1 MPELTFGEKLLI
13 ARKQLDLYQ
22 YEMAERLGV
31 HPNSLTKYERGE
43 GKPHAAVVRMFDL
56 LCEQQ
61 GIRFDEYTSAS
72 AAADKGAA
80 MKIVLAEKVSPATL
94 AVFASEP
101 GWEVKTHDQL
111 PEGLPAA
118 LADADALVVRSAV
131 QVDDALLEH
140 APKLRVIGRAGVGV
154 DNIDA
159 EAATRRGIV
168 VMNTPGA
175 NAVAVAELT
184 IGLMIALARKVPAAN
199 TTMHAGKWEKKNL
212 QGTELRAK
220 TLGILGL
227 GRIGLEVAKRARGF
241 GMEIMGTDPFVSPS
255 LARENG
261 IALVPVEE
269 LLASSDYITLHVG
282 LTPQTQGIINAKTI
296 ATMKKGVRIVN
307 CARGELVCDA
317 DLAAA
322 LKSGQVA
329 GAALDVFAVE
339 PLKDSP
345 YFGLDNVMLSPHIAG
360 STAEAQEAVGIQI
373 AHQVC
378 EYLKL
383 GVVQNAVNVPSLSRE
398 EYVQLAP
405 FIDLAGRLGSFLAQA
420 GKGGGKSGIDSIH
433 IVYGGTLTDAKTD
446 LVRNAAIAGLL
457 QGSENVNRI
466 NAAAVAAERGIRV
479 HEEKEE
485 SHRGGAATVL
495 TLVLHTA
502 QGESRASATV
512 IHGEQPRLLAFDG
525 IDVEAPLEGTL
536 VVCRNLDVPGVIGRI
551 GTILGQQGVNIAN
564 FALGRERMG
573 ARRAGELVKALAVV
587 QVDEPVSES
596 ALEALK
602 VIEALLEARLVKL
615 PDGE

>member
-1 MPELTFGEKLLI
+1 MPELSFAEKLLI
-13 ARKQLDLYQ
+13 ARKQLDLFQ

-43 GKPHAAVVRMFDL
+43 GKPHAAVMRMFDL

-61 GIRFDEYTSAS
+61 GIRFSDYEKVS

-94 AVFASEP
+94 AVFAAEP
-101 GWEVKTHDQL
+101 GWEVTTHDQL
-111 PEGLPAA
+111 PDGLPAA

-131 QVDDALLEH
+131 QVDDALMQH

-154 DNIDA
+154 DNIDT
-159 EAATRRGIV
+159 EAATRRGVV

-184 IGLMIALARKVPAAN
+184 VGLMIALARKLPSAN
-199 TTMHAGKWEKKNL
+199 ATMHAGKWEKKNR
-212 QGTELRAK
+212 QGGELRGK
-220 TLGILGL
+220 TLGVL
-227 GRIGLEVAKRARGF
+227 GRGRVGLEVARRARGF
-241 GMEIMGTDPFVSPS
+241 GMEIIGSDPFVSAAV
-255 LARENG
+255 ARENG
-261 IALVPVEE
+261 ILLVSVEE
-269 LLASSDYITLHVG
+269 LFAKADYLTLHVG
-282 LTPQTQGIINAKTI
+282 LTPQTQGIINAKTL
-296 ATMKKGVRIVN
+296 ATMKKGVRIIN
-307 CARGELVCDA
+307 CARGELVVDA
-317 DLAAA
+317 DLVAA
-322 LKSGQVA
+322 LKNGQVA

-339 PLKDSP
+339 PPKESP
-345 YFGLDNVMLSPHIAG
+345 YFELENVILTPHIAG
-360 STAEAQEAVGIQI
+360 STGEAQEAVGVQI
-373 AHQVC
+373 AQQVR

-383 GVVQNAVNVPSLSRE
+383 GVVQNAVNLPSLSHE
-398 EYVQLAP
+398 EYVKLAP
-405 FIDLAGRLGSFLAQA
+405 YIDLAGRLGSFLAQA
-420 GKGGGKSGIDSIH
+420 GKGGIESIAL
-433 IVYGGTLTDAKTD
+433 VYGGALAEAKTE
-446 LVRNAAIAGLL
+446 LIRNAAIAGLL

-495 TLVLHTA
+495 TIVLHTA
-502 QGESRASATV
+502 AGESRASATV
-512 IHGEQPRLLAFDG
+512 IHGEEPRLLAFDG
-525 IDVEAPLEGTL
+525 IDVEAPLEGAL
-536 VVCRNLDVPGVIGRI
+536 VVCRNFDVPGVIGRI

-564 FALGRERMG
+564 FALGRERAG
-573 ARRAGELVKALAVV
+573 AKPVKALAVV

-615 PDGE
+615 PE